1 MDRLFTQPASDAT
14 GAAAQLFTAI
24 KGAIGKVPNA
34 YLALGN
40 NSPVALEAVL
50 NLDGALRK
58 SSLGAQDIE
67 VIKLAVSQDAG
78 CDYCVAAHTL
88 MGGKAGLSAEAMRA
102 ARKGGS
108 TGAARLD
115 ALAAFAHTLVGTSG
129 TVPDHVLAAA
139 RAAGVTDAQL
149 ADTTLAIA
157 AITLTNLFNR
167 INDTTVDFPAVA

>member
-1 MDRLFTQPASDAT
+1 MDRLFPHPASDAT
-14 GAAAQLFTAI
+14 GAAAQLFPAI

-58 SSLGAQDIE
+58 SSLSAKDVE
-67 VIKLAVSQDAG
+67 VIKLAISEEAG
-78 CDYCVAAHTL
+78 CDYCIAAHTM
-88 MGGKAGLSAEAMRA
+88 MGAKAGLSAEAMRA
-102 ARKGGS
+102 VRSGSAAGDARI
-108 TGAARLD
+108 D
-115 ALAAFAHTLVGTSG
+115 ALAAFAHTLASTSG
-129 TVPDHVLAAA
+129 TVPDHVVAAVK
-139 RAAGVTDAQL
+139 AAGVTDAQL
-149 ADTTLAIA
+149 ADTALAIA